1 MKKEILKEI
10 IRNFHVTALPNV
22 IERDISVPFHS
33 GKIITLVGARRSGKT
48 YIFFNLMD
56 GLLKKAVD
64 FRNILY
70 VNFEDER
77 IDLKLSELDLILRA
91 YAELYPNVKIKD
103 CYFFFDE
110 IQNIKG
116 WEKFIRRV
124 YDSLTKNIFI
134 TGSNAKFLSSD
145 IATSLR
151 GRTISLEVF
160 PLSFREYLRFQKAD
174 ADVYSSRAL
183 AKINNYL
190 LKFLRGG
197 GFPEVFDYDDNMR
210 AKVLQEYFNVM
221 IYRDLIERY
230 EIKNAAILKCFLKRI
245 LASATKQLSVNT
257 IYNELKS
264 SGIKIGK
271 NHLYE
276 YLDACQNIYLAFVL
290 AKHTHKLVARELG
303 KRKIYAIDNGLLNAI
318 SFTFSGDKGKAIEQA
333 VFLEIKRRG
342 GEVYFYKEKYECDF
356 LIKDEHEVSEAI
368 QVAYSLSDKKTAGRE
383 IRGLVDACI
392 SFGLKKGTIITLDE
406 SNDFVSGGIKI
417 RQLPLYKW
425 LLGG

>member
-1 MKKEILKEI
+1 MKKDILKEI
-10 IRNFHVTALPNV
+10 IRDFHVANLPPLF
-22 IERDISVPFHS
+22 ERDISIPFGS

-48 YIFFNLMD
+48 YVLFDLMNKLVKS
-56 GLLKKAVD
+56 GVD
-64 FRNILY
+64 FRDILY

-77 IDLKLSELDLILRA
+77 IDIKLNELDFIIKA
-91 YAELYPNVKIKD
+91 YTELYPDAKIKN
-103 CYFFFDE
+103 CYLFFDE

-134 TGSNAKFLSSD
+134 TGSNSKFLSSD

-151 GRTISLEVF
+151 GRTVSFEIF
-160 PLSFREYLRFQKAD
+160 PLSFKEYLRFNKVD
-174 ADVYSSRAL
+174 IDIYGSKSL

-190 LKFLRGG
+190 LRFLKNG
-197 GFPEVFDYDDNMR
+197 GFPEVVAYDDNMR

-230 EIKNAAILKCFLKRI
+230 EIKNAAVLKYFLKRV

-264 SGIKIGK
+264 SGVKIGK

-290 AKHTHKLVARELG
+290 AKHTHKLAVRELG
-303 KRKIYAIDNGLLNAI
+303 ERKIYAIDNGLLNAI
-318 SFTFSGDKGKAIEQA
+318 TFKFSEDKGKAIEQA
-333 VFLEIKRRG
+333 VFLELKRRG
-342 GEVYFYKEKYECDF
+342 KEVYFYREKYECDF
-356 LIKDEHEVSEAI
+356 IIKKGYAVSEAI
-368 QVAYSLSDKKTAGRE
+368 QVSYSLTDKKTEARE
-383 IRGLVDACI
+383 IRGLVDACK
-392 SFGLKKGTIITLDE
+392 SFGLRKGTVISNDE
-406 SNDFVSGGIKI
+406 SREFDSDGIKI
-417 RQLPLYKW
+417 EEVPLYKW
-425 LLGG
+425 LLE